1 MAEKFIHINVDAK
14 IPTLAY
20 CVKLKAGQSYSATI
34 VQGDDYDG
42 NSGVNL
48 VFNNFCSEAFTVPSI
63 DWFTD
68 TVDGG
73 NFRAYTDSFIILP
86 NQEKS
91 MPLKFIGT
99 YLSDVTSHA
108 YTLTLNG
115 VSNTFTLT
123 ITIPVE
129 NNPPII
135 SNFSKLLENRA
146 EYTFLLTDFTSKY
159 SDIDGNPLDGVIISG
174 DTSNFILQGLPLVSG
189 TEITPT
195 QISSGY
201 LKYVSPN
208 VNTQSQST
216 VTWYAKD
223 SLGLISNPATITMT
237 SKSYCVAPTLNNV
250 AFVNNNTVLYDWN
263 SNGVDYGVSGSIIL
277 EVSTDGGASYIA
289 IGSVSPTSSPTT
301 ITSPIINSITNGS
314 SVKFRITASGG
325 ACVSQS
331 SNVITQTWVHF
342 SDPPTA
348 VISQDLEGININS
361 IYNSSNNCYL
371 YATNLQAYNGAVITS
386 ASWQIR
392 NITTDSGWIDLETVI
407 EGSGESF
414 VTNNMD
420 FGFRVKLVDSNGLEG
435 YSNELSK
442 YYTLEYYTFEVDF
455 YNDGTSACSATSGN
469 RLQEFTT
476 ITPIEGDVCY
486 EHGNRPYTGSFSY
499 IKIFNYGNVTGN
511 NVVFAING
519 STGVLGAINEC

>member
-1 MAEKFIHINVDAK
+1 MAEKFIHINVAAK
-14 IPTLAY
+14 IPTLAD
-20 CVKLKAGQSYSATI
+20 CVKLKAGKSYSATI
-34 VQGDDYDG
+34 IQGDDYNG

-73 NFRAYTDSFIILP
+73 NFRAYTNSFIISP

-91 MPLKFIGT
+91 IPLKFIGT
-99 YLSDVTSHA
+99 YLSDVTSHV

-159 SDIDGNPLDGVIISG
+159 TDIDGNPLDGVIISG
-174 DTSNFILQGLPLVSG
+174 DTSNFVLQGLPLVSG

-263 SNGVDYGVSGSIIL
+263 NNGVDYGVSGSIIL
-277 EVSTDGGASYIA
+277 EVSTDGGTSYVA
-289 IGSVSPTSSPTT
+289 IGSVSPNSSPTT
-301 ITSPIINSITNGS
+301 VTSPILNSITNGS
-314 SVKFRITASGG
+314 SVKFRITANGG

-331 SNVITQTWVHF
+331 SNVITLTWNKT
-342 SDPPTA
+342 S
-348 VISQDLEGININS
+348 EINFK
-361 IYNSSNNCYL
+361 
-371 YATNLQAYNGAVITS
+371 ITS
-386 ASWQIR
+386 QEDGLTCYKINVLYGDFVGKIRKTSYIDMNTAQSNTTINNVASSAILVYTTTYYDEIDD
-392 NITTDSGWIDLETVI
+392 ITITEGLHSGCMTI
-407 EGSGESF
+407 ECIENTTGGGAYGESSF
-414 VTNNMD
+414 EI
-420 FGFRVKLVDSNGLEG
+420 LDSL
-435 YSNELSK
+435 
-442 YYTLEYYTFEVDF
+442 
-455 YNDGTSACSATSGN
+455 GN
-469 RLQEFTT
+469 SFN
-476 ITPIEGDVCY
+476 TPIFISGTKTVL
-486 EHGNRPYTGSFSY
+486 PYTP
-499 IKIFNYGNVTGN
+499 
-511 NVVFAING
+511 
-519 STGVLGAINEC
+519 

>member
-1 MAEKFIHINVDAK
+1 MAEKFIHINVAAK
-14 IPTLAY
+14 IPTLAD

-34 VQGDDYDG
+34 VQGDDYDV

-91 MPLKFIGT
+91 IPLKFIGI
-99 YLSDVTSHA
+99 YLSDVTSHV

-115 VSNTFTLT
+115 ISNTFTLT
-123 ITIPVE
+123 INIPVE

-159 SDIDGNPLDGVIISG
+159 SDIDGNPLDGIIISG
-174 DTSNFILQGLPLVSG
+174 DTSNFVLQGLPLVSG

-195 QISSGY
+195 QVSSGH

-223 SLGLISNPATITMT
+223 TLGLSSNPATITIT

-263 SNGVDYGVSGSIIL
+263 NNGVDYGVSGSIIL
-277 EVSTDGGASYIA
+277 EVSTDGGTSYVA

-301 ITSPIINSITNGS
+301 ATSTIINSITNGS
-314 SVKFRITASGG
+314 SVKFRITANGG

-331 SNVITQTWVHF
+331 SNVITQTWNKLSEMF
-342 SDPPTA
+342 ISDVVKTETSTCFKLKVENGNYNGGVA
-348 VISQDLEGININS
+348 LSSSITQDGDEYSNNFIVSCASLSFPITNINATPSNNNLYNTSAMIFTEGIHDI
-361 IYNSSNNCYL
+361 C
-371 YATNLQAYNGAVITS
+371 
-386 ASWQIR
+386 
-392 NITTDSGWIDLETVI
+392 ITTNVNQNPDVVTVNSTKYMTFGSIEFLNADLSPIYPSLFENIVI
-407 EGSGESF
+407 
-414 VTNNMD
+414 
-420 FGFRVKLVDSNGLEG
+420 R
-435 YSNELSK
+435 
-442 YYTLEYYTFEVDF
+442 
-455 YNDGTSACSATSGN
+455 YNY
-469 RLQEFTT
+469 
-476 ITPIEGDVCY
+476 P
-486 EHGNRPYTGSFSY
+486 
-499 IKIFNYGNVTGN
+499 
-511 NVVFAING
+511 
-519 STGVLGAINEC
+519 

>member
-1 MAEKFIHINVDAK
+1 MAEKFIHINVAAK
-14 IPTLAY
+14 IPTLAD

-34 VQGDDYDG
+34 IQDDDYNG

-73 NFRAYTDSFIILP
+73 NFRTYTDSFIILP

-99 YLSDVTSHA
+99 YLSDVTSHV

-174 DTSNFILQGLPLVSG
+174 DTSNFVLQGLPLVSG

-208 VNTQSQST
+208 VNPQSQST
-216 VTWYAKD
+216 VSWVAKD
-223 SLGLISNPATITMT
+223 SLGLASNTATITMT

-263 SNGVDYGVSGSIIL
+263 NNGVDYGVSGSIVL
-277 EVSTDGGASYIA
+277 EVSTNGGTSYVA

-301 ITSPIINSITNGS
+301 VTSPILNSITNGS
-314 SVKFRITASGG
+314 SVKFRITANGG

-331 SNVITQTWVHF
+331 SNVITLTWNKTTELSMQITSTENGRTGYELSVLYGNFTGKIKHIGANSENVLDTDVTINGLPSLISYNF
-342 SDPPTA
+342 SLPSYLNIQD
-348 VISQDLEGININS
+348 ISIPEGVYSGLLIVDCSENVVG
-361 IYNSSNNCYL
+361 
-371 YATNLQAYNGAVITS
+371 NGAFSNVGFEILNSDSIEHNPPLIVDAYHDIEPSVIT
-386 ASWQIR
+386 
-392 NITTDSGWIDLETVI
+392 
-407 EGSGESF
+407 
-414 VTNNMD
+414 
-420 FGFRVKLVDSNGLEG
+420 
-435 YSNELSK
+435 
-442 YYTLEYYTFEVDF
+442 
-455 YNDGTSACSATSGN
+455 
-469 RLQEFTT
+469 
-476 ITPIEGDVCY
+476 P
-486 EHGNRPYTGSFSY
+486 
-499 IKIFNYGNVTGN
+499 
-511 NVVFAING
+511 
-519 STGVLGAINEC
+519 

>member
-1 MAEKFIHINVDAK
+1 MAEKFIHINVAAK
-14 IPTLAY
+14 IPTLAD

-34 VQGDDYDG
+34 VQGDDYNG

-91 MPLKFIGT
+91 IPLKFIGT
-99 YLSDVTSHA
+99 YLSDVTSHV

-135 SNFSKLLENRA
+135 SNFSKLLENRT

-159 SDIDGNPLDGVIISG
+159 TDIDGNPLDGVIISG
-174 DTSNFILQGLPLVSG
+174 DTSNFVLQGLPLVSG

-208 VNTQSQST
+208 VNPQSQSI
-216 VTWYAKD
+216 VSWVAKD
-223 SLGLISNPATITMT
+223 SLGLASNTATITMT

-250 AFVNNNTVLYDWN
+250 AFVNNSTVLYDWN
-263 SNGVDYGVSGSIIL
+263 NNGVDYGVSGSIIL
-277 EVSTDGGASYIA
+277 EVSTNGGASYVA

-301 ITSPIINSITNGS
+301 VSSPILNSITNGS
-314 SVKFRITASGG
+314 SVKFRITANGG
-325 ACVSQS
+325 ACISQN
-331 SNVITQTWVHF
+331 SNVITQTWNKDTEVSF
-342 SDPPTA
+342 T
-348 VISQDLEGININS
+348 INS
-361 IYNSSNNCYL
+361 VS
-371 YATNLQAYNGAVITS
+371 
-386 ASWQIR
+386 
-392 NITTDSGWIDLETVI
+392 
-407 EGSGESF
+407 
-414 VTNNMD
+414 
-420 FGFRVKLVDSNGLEG
+420 
-435 YSNELSK
+435 
-442 YYTLEYYTFEVDF
+442 
-455 YNDGTSACSATSGN
+455 
-469 RLQEFTT
+469 
-476 ITPIEGDVCY
+476 
-486 EHGNRPYTGSFSY
+486 
-499 IKIFNYGNVTGN
+499 
-511 NVVFAING
+511 NG
-519 STGVLGAINEC
+519 STCYTLNVLYGDFIGKIKVNGNIGDTTISNNVTFSDLFTDKSFVIPFATKYYELIEDITINEGSYNGCILTEGAPVTVEDQAEVYGALWLLDINGNLLTPDIYIESNYLA

>member
-1 MAEKFIHINVDAK
+1 MAEKFIHINVAAK
-14 IPTLAY
+14 IPTLAD

-34 VQGDDYDG
+34 VQGDDYNG

-91 MPLKFIGT
+91 IPLKFIGT
-99 YLSDVTSHA
+99 YLSDVTSHV

-135 SNFSKLLENRA
+135 SNFSKLLENRT
-146 EYTFLLTDFTSKY
+146 EYIFLLSDFTSKY
-159 SDIDGNPLDGVIISG
+159 TDIDGNALDGVIISG
-174 DTSNFILQGLPLVSG
+174 DTSNFVLQGLPLVSG

-223 SLGLISNPATITMT
+223 TLGLSSNPATITVT

-250 AFVNNNTVLYDWN
+250 AFVNNSTVLYDWN
-263 SNGVDYGVSGSIIL
+263 NNGVDYGVSGSIIL
-277 EVSTDGGASYIA
+277 EVSTNGGSSYVA
-289 IGSVSPTSSPTT
+289 IGSVSPNTSPTT
-301 ITSPIINSITNGS
+301 VTSPIINSITNGS
-314 SVKFRITASGG
+314 SVKFRITANGG

-331 SNVITQTWVHF
+331 SNVITLTWNKDTEVSF
-342 SDPPTA
+342 S
-348 VISQDLEGININS
+348 INS
-361 IYNSSNNCYL
+361 
-371 YATNLQAYNGAVITS
+371 
-386 ASWQIR
+386 
-392 NITTDSGWIDLETVI
+392 
-407 EGSGESF
+407 
-414 VTNNMD
+414 
-420 FGFRVKLVDSNGLEG
+420 VD
-435 YSNELSK
+435 
-442 YYTLEYYTFEVDF
+442 
-455 YNDGTSACSATSGN
+455 
-469 RLQEFTT
+469 
-476 ITPIEGDVCY
+476 
-486 EHGNRPYTGSFSY
+486 
-499 IKIFNYGNVTGN
+499 
-511 NVVFAING
+511 NG
-519 STGVLGAINEC
+519 STCYTLNILNGNFTGKIKIIGDAFFKAQSPSVTFSDLFADKSFIIPLDTKYYELIEDITINEGSYNGCILTEGVPVNVGDLVEVYGALQLLDINGNLLTPDIYIESNYSS

>member
-1 MAEKFIHINVDAK
+1 MAEKFIHINVAAK
-14 IPTLAY
+14 IPTLAD

-34 VQGDDYDG
+34 IQGDDYNG

-86 NQEKS
+86 NQEKL

-99 YLSDVTSHA
+99 YLSDVTSHV

-135 SNFSKLLENRA
+135 SNFSKLLENRV

-223 SLGLISNPATITMT
+223 SLGLTSNPATITMT

-263 SNGVDYGVSGSIIL
+263 NNGVDYGVSGSIIL
-277 EVSTDGGASYIA
+277 EVSTDGGASYVA
-289 IGSVSPTSSPTT
+289 IGSVSPNSSPTT
-301 ITSPIINSITNGS
+301 ATSNILNSIPNGS
-314 SVKFRITASGG
+314 SVKFRITANGG

-331 SNVITQTWVHF
+331 SNVITLTWTKLSEIYLTEVSRSSTSVTFDLQVLYDVFNGKYQLAF
-342 SDPPTA
+342 SDGA
-348 VISQDLEGININS
+348 HGADLS
-361 IYNSSNNCYL
+361 
-371 YATNLQAYNGAVITS
+371 GAIIDGVTVTS
-386 ASWQIR
+386 HPSR
-392 NITTDSGWIDLETVI
+392 LKTEVLSLPVGVHTV
-407 EGSGESF
+407 
-414 VTNNMD
+414 
-420 FGFRVKLVDSNGLEG
+420 
-435 YSNELSK
+435 
-442 YYTLEYYTFEVDF
+442 TLEVLEKDQLNISARFTLLTSTDEYIDQIGVIYY
-455 YNDGTSACSATSGN
+455 
-469 RLQEFTT
+469 
-476 ITPIEGDVCY
+476 
-486 EHGNRPYTGSFSY
+486 
-499 IKIFNYGNVTGN
+499 N
-511 NVVFAING
+511 NP
-519 STGVLGAINEC
+519 SPE

>member
-1 MAEKFIHINVDAK
+1 MAEKFIHINVAAK
-14 IPTLAY
+14 IPTLAD

-34 VQGDDYDG
+34 VQGDDYNG

-91 MPLKFIGT
+91 IPLKFIGT
-99 YLSDVTSHA
+99 YLSDVTSHV

-135 SNFSKLLENRA
+135 SNFSKSLENRA
-146 EYTFLLTDFTSKY
+146 EYTFLLIDFTSKY
-159 SDIDGNPLDGVIISG
+159 NDIDGNALDGVIISG
-174 DTSNFILQGLPLVSG
+174 GTSNFVLQGLPLVSG

-223 SLGLISNPATITMT
+223 TLGLSSNPATITVT

-250 AFVNNNTVLYDWN
+250 AFVNNSTVLYDWN
-263 SNGVDYGVSGSIIL
+263 NNGVDYGVSGSIIL
-277 EVSTDGGASYIA
+277 EVSTNGGTSYVA
-289 IGSVSPTSSPTT
+289 IGSVSPNTSPTT
-301 ITSPIINSITNGS
+301 VTSPIINSIVNGS
-314 SVKFRITASGG
+314 SVKFRITANGG
-325 ACVSQS
+325 ACLSQS
-331 SNVITQTWVHF
+331 SNVITLTWTKLSEIFV
-342 SDPPTA
+342 SDIVSANGYVTYKLNVLFAPF
-348 VISQDLEGININS
+348 VGYL
-361 IYNSSNNCYL
+361 NSSVTK
-371 YATNLQAYNGAVITS
+371 YANTKIATL
-386 ASWQIR
+386 
-392 NITTDSGWIDLETVI
+392 SGDYESGNTAI
-407 EGSGESF
+407 GSF
-414 VTNNMD
+414 PINAHHFN
-420 FGFRVKLVDSNGLEG
+420 
-435 YSNELSK
+435 SNEVSIPVGVHDLS
-442 YYTLEYYTFEVDF
+442 LSL
-455 YNDGTSACSATSGN
+455 DGVA
-469 RLQEFTT
+469 
-476 ITPIEGDVCY
+476 ID
-486 EHGNRPYTGSFSY
+486 TGSFECR
-499 IKIFNYGNVTGN
+499 
-511 NVVFAING
+511 
-519 STGVLGAINEC
+519 GAIGFSTTDDYYTNLEGTYVGIIYSEVV

>member
-1 MAEKFIHINVDAK
+1 MAEKFIHINVAAK
-14 IPTLAY
+14 IPTLAD

-34 VQGDDYDG
+34 VQGDDYNG

-91 MPLKFIGT
+91 IPLKFIGT
-99 YLSDVTSHA
+99 YLSDVTHHV
-108 YTLTLNG
+108 YNLTLNG

-159 SDIDGNPLDGVIISG
+159 TDIDGNALDGVIISG
-174 DTSNFILQGLPLVSG
+174 DTSNFVLQGLPLVSG

-208 VNTQSQST
+208 VNNQSQST

-223 SLGLISNPATITMT
+223 TLGLSSNPATITVT
-237 SKSYCVAPTLNNV
+237 SKSYCVAPTLTSV
-250 AFVNNNTVLYDWN
+250 DRVNNNTVTFIWN
-263 SNGVDYGVSGSIIL
+263 NNGVEYVSGATISL
-277 EVSTDGGASYIA
+277 EVSTNGGTNYTSIMN
-289 IGSVSPTSSPTT
+289 VSPSASPYTISSGV
-301 ITSPIINSITNGS
+301 INSIANGS
-314 SVKFRITASGG
+314 AVKFRVTSNGSP
-325 ACVSQS
+325 CNTQN
-331 SNVITQTWVHF
+331 SNVITQTWNKDAEVSF
-342 SDPPTA
+342 S
-348 VISQDLEGININS
+348 INS
-361 IYNSSNNCYL
+361 
-371 YATNLQAYNGAVITS
+371 
-386 ASWQIR
+386 
-392 NITTDSGWIDLETVI
+392 
-407 EGSGESF
+407 
-414 VTNNMD
+414 
-420 FGFRVKLVDSNGLEG
+420 VD
-435 YSNELSK
+435 
-442 YYTLEYYTFEVDF
+442 
-455 YNDGTSACSATSGN
+455 
-469 RLQEFTT
+469 
-476 ITPIEGDVCY
+476 
-486 EHGNRPYTGSFSY
+486 
-499 IKIFNYGNVTGN
+499 
-511 NVVFAING
+511 NG
-519 STGVLGAINEC
+519 STCYTLNILNGNFTGKIKIIGDAFFKVQSPSVTFSDLFADKSFIIPSDTKYYELIEDITINEGSYNGCILTEGAPVNVGDLVEVYGALWLLDINGNLLTPDIYIESNYSS

>member
-1 MAEKFIHINVDAK
+1 MAEKFIHINVAAK
-14 IPTLAY
+14 IPTLAD

-34 VQGDDYDG
+34 IQGDDYNG

-91 MPLKFIGT
+91 IPLKFIGT
-99 YLSDVTSHA
+99 YLSDVTSHV

-159 SDIDGNPLDGVIISG
+159 NDIDGNALDGVIISG
-174 DTSNFILQGLPLVSG
+174 DTSNFVLQGLPLVSG

-208 VNTQSQST
+208 VNTQSQSN

-223 SLGLISNPATITMT
+223 TLGLTSNPATITVT

-263 SNGVDYGVSGSIIL
+263 NNGVDYGVSGNIIL
-277 EVSTDGGASYIA
+277 EVSTNGGASYVA

-301 ITSPIINSITNGS
+301 VTSPILNSITNGS
-314 SVKFRITASGG
+314 SVKFRITANGG

-331 SNVITQTWVHF
+331 SNVMTLTWNKITEVSF
-342 SDPPTA
+342 S
-348 VISQDLEGININS
+348 INS
-361 IYNSSNNCYL
+361 
-371 YATNLQAYNGAVITS
+371 
-386 ASWQIR
+386 
-392 NITTDSGWIDLETVI
+392 
-407 EGSGESF
+407 
-414 VTNNMD
+414 
-420 FGFRVKLVDSNGLEG
+420 VD
-435 YSNELSK
+435 
-442 YYTLEYYTFEVDF
+442 
-455 YNDGTSACSATSGN
+455 
-469 RLQEFTT
+469 
-476 ITPIEGDVCY
+476 
-486 EHGNRPYTGSFSY
+486 
-499 IKIFNYGNVTGN
+499 
-511 NVVFAING
+511 NG
-519 STGVLGAINEC
+519 STCYTLNILYGNFTGKIKLNGSIGDTTKSPNVTFSNLFTDKSFIISLATKNYELIEDITINEGSYNGCILTEGVPVNVGDPVEVYGALYLLDINGNLLTPDIYIESNYSS

>member
-1 MAEKFIHINVDAK
+1 MAEKFIHINVAAK
-14 IPTLAY
+14 IPTLAD

-34 VQGDDYDG
+34 IQGDDYNG

-73 NFRAYTDSFIILP
+73 NFRAYTNSFIILP

-91 MPLKFIGT
+91 IPLKFIGI

-174 DTSNFILQGLPLVSG
+174 DTSNFVLQGLPLVSG

-201 LKYVSPN
+201 LKYISPN
-208 VNTQSQST
+208 VNPQSQST

-223 SLGLISNPATITMT
+223 SLELTSNPATITMT

-263 SNGVDYGVSGSIIL
+263 NNGVDYGVSGNIIL
-277 EVSTDGGASYIA
+277 EVSTNGGTSYVA

-301 ITSPIINSITNGS
+301 VTSPILNSITNGS
-314 SVKFRITASGG
+314 SVKFRIAANGD

-331 SNVITQTWVHF
+331 SNVITLTWTKLSEINF
-342 SDPPTA
+342 EIT
-348 VISQDLEGININS
+348 SQEDGSTCYNINV
-361 IYNSSNNCYL
+361 L
-371 YATNLQAYNGAVITS
+371 YGDFVGKIRKTS
-386 ASWQIR
+386 Y
-392 NITTDSGWIDLETVI
+392 IDINT
-407 EGSGESF
+407 SES
-414 VTNNMD
+414 
-420 FGFRVKLVDSNGLEG
+420 
-435 YSNELSK
+435 
-442 YYTLEYYTFEVDF
+442 
-455 YNDGTSACSATSGN
+455 
-469 RLQEFTT
+469 FTT
-476 ITPIEGDVCY
+476 INNITASPIFFSNTTRNYEAVDDITITEGLHSGCMVINCNENTLGGSAYAESSFEILDSLGNSFNTPIFISG
-486 EHGNRPYTGSFSY
+486 
-499 IKIFNYGNVTGN
+499 IKTVLP
-511 NVVFAING
+511 
-519 STGVLGAINEC
+519 STP

>member
-1 MAEKFIHINVDAK
+1 MAEKFIHINVAAK
-14 IPTLAY
+14 IPTLAD

-34 VQGDDYDG
+34 VQGDDYNG

-91 MPLKFIGT
+91 IPLKFIGT
-99 YLSDVTSHA
+99 YLSDVTSHV

-159 SDIDGNPLDGVIISG
+159 NDIDGNALDGVIISG
-174 DTSNFILQGLPLVSG
+174 DTSNFVLQGLPLVSG

-208 VNTQSQST
+208 VNNQSQST

-223 SLGLISNPATITMT
+223 TLGLSSNPATITVT

-250 AFVNNNTVLYDWN
+250 AFVNNSTVLYDWN
-263 SNGVDYGVSGSIIL
+263 NNGVDYGVSGNIIL
-277 EVSTDGGASYIA
+277 EVSTNGGTSYVA
-289 IGSVSPTSSPTT
+289 IGSVSPNASPTT
-301 ITSPIINSITNGS
+301 VTSPILNSITNGS
-314 SVKFRITASGG
+314 SVKFRITANGG
-325 ACVSQS
+325 ACLSQS
-331 SNVITQTWVHF
+331 SNVMTLTWNKITEVSF
-342 SDPPTA
+342 S
-348 VISQDLEGININS
+348 INS
-361 IYNSSNNCYL
+361 ID
-371 YATNLQAYNGAVITS
+371 NGSTC
-386 ASWQIR
+386 
-392 NITTDSGWIDLETVI
+392 
-407 EGSGESF
+407 
-414 VTNNMD
+414 
-420 FGFRVKLVDSNGLEG
+420 
-435 YSNELSK
+435 
-442 YYTLEYYTFEVDF
+442 YTL
-455 YNDGTSACSATSGN
+455 NILNGN
-469 RLQEFTT
+469 FT
-476 ITPIEGDVCY
+476 GK
-486 EHGNRPYTGSFSY
+486 
-499 IKIFNYGNVTGN
+499 IK
-511 NVVFAING
+511 ING
-519 STGVLGAINEC
+519 SIGYNTKIPKVTFSNLFTDKRFIIPLNTKNYERIEDITINEGSYNGCILTEGVPVNMDDLVEVYGALQLLDINGNLLTPDIYIESNYLV

>member
-1 MAEKFIHINVDAK
+1 MAEKFIHINVAAK
-14 IPTLAY
+14 IPTLAD

-34 VQGDDYDG
+34 IQGDDYDG

-91 MPLKFIGT
+91 IPLKFIGI
-99 YLSDVTSHA
+99 YLSDVISHI
-108 YTLTLNG
+108 YNLTLNG

-159 SDIDGNPLDGVIISG
+159 TDIDGNALDGVIISG
-174 DTSNFILQGLPLVSG
+174 DTSNFVLQGLPLVSG

-195 QISSGY
+195 QISSGH

-223 SLGLISNPATITMT
+223 GLGLTSNPATITMT

-250 AFVNNNTVLYDWN
+250 AFVNNSTVLYDWN
-263 SNGVDYGVSGSIIL
+263 NNGVDYGVSGSIIL
-277 EVSTDGGASYIA
+277 EVSTDGGTSYVA

-301 ITSPIINSITNGS
+301 VTSPILNSITNGS
-314 SVKFRITASGG
+314 SVKFRITANGG

-331 SNVITQTWVHF
+331 SNVMTLTWNKLSEIYLTYISRTSTGVDFQLQVLYDTFNGKYQLGFSSGAHGADLAGAITDGITVTSHP
-342 SDPPTA
+342 SRLKTEVLSLPVGVYTLTLD
-348 VISQDLEGININS
+348 VIVQDQL
-361 IYNSSNNCYL
+361 SSS
-371 YATNLQAYNGAVITS
+371 AFFNLLTS
-386 ASWQIR
+386 TDEFIDQIR
-392 NITTDSGWIDLETVI
+392 V
-407 EGSGESF
+407 
-414 VTNNMD
+414 M
-420 FGFRVKLVDSNGLEG
+420 
-435 YSNELSK
+435 
-442 YYTLEYYTFEVDF
+442 F
-455 YNDGTSACSATSGN
+455 YNDNGT
-469 RLQEFTT
+469 
-476 ITPIEGDVCY
+476 V
-486 EHGNRPYTGSFSY
+486 
-499 IKIFNYGNVTGN
+499 
-511 NVVFAING
+511 
-519 STGVLGAINEC
+519 

>member
-1 MAEKFIHINVDAK
+1 MAEKFIHINVAAK
-14 IPTLAY
+14 IPTLAD
-20 CVKLKAGQSYSATI
+20 CVKLKSGQSYSATI
-34 VQGDDYDG
+34 IQGDDYDG

-91 MPLKFIGT
+91 IPLKFIGT
-99 YLSDVTSHA
+99 YLSDVTSHV

-159 SDIDGNPLDGVIISG
+159 TDIDGNPLDGVIISG
-174 DTSNFILQGLPLVSG
+174 DTSNFVLQGLPLVSG

-208 VNTQSQST
+208 VNAQSQST

-263 SNGVDYGVSGSIIL
+263 NNGVDYGVSGNIIL
-277 EVSTDGGASYIA
+277 EVSTDGGTSYVA

-301 ITSPIINSITNGS
+301 ATSPIINSITNGS
-314 SVKFRITASGG
+314 SVKFRITANGG

-331 SNVITQTWVHF
+331 SNVITLTWTKLSEINF
-342 SDPPTA
+342 EIT
-348 VISQDLEGININS
+348 SQEDGSTCYNINVQYGEFVGKIRKTS
-361 IYNSSNNCYL
+361 YIDIHTSQSEI
-371 YATNLQAYNGAVITS
+371 VIN
-386 ASWQIR
+386 
-392 NITTDSGWIDLETVI
+392 NITASPILFGTTTTNYEAIDDI
-407 EGSGESF
+407 
-414 VTNNMD
+414 
-420 FGFRVKLVDSNGLEG
+420 
-435 YSNELSK
+435 
-442 YYTLEYYTFEVDF
+442 
-455 YNDGTSACSATSGN
+455 
-469 RLQEFTT
+469 T
-476 ITPIEGDVCY
+476 ITEGLHSGCMTINCLENVIGEGAYAESSFEILDSL
-486 EHGNRPYTGSFSY
+486 GNSFSPP
-499 IKIFNYGNVTGN
+499 IFISGTKL
-511 NVVFAING
+511 ILP
-519 STGVLGAINEC
+519 STP

>member
-1 MAEKFIHINVDAK
+1 MAEKFIHINVAAK
-14 IPTLAY
+14 IPTLAD

-34 VQGDDYDG
+34 VQGDDYNG

-91 MPLKFIGT
+91 IPLKFIGT
-99 YLSDVTSHA
+99 YLSDVTSHV

-159 SDIDGNPLDGVIISG
+159 TDIDGNPLDGVIISG
-174 DTSNFILQGLPLVSG
+174 DTSNFVLQGSPLVSG

-223 SLGLISNPATITMT
+223 SLGLTSNPATITMT

-250 AFVNNNTVLYDWN
+250 AFVNNNTVLYDWSN
-263 SNGVDYGVSGSIIL
+263 NGVDYGVSGSIIL
-277 EVSTDGGASYIA
+277 EVSTDGGTSYVA

-301 ITSPIINSITNGS
+301 VTSPILNSITNGS
-314 SVKFRITASGG
+314 SVKFRITANGG

-331 SNVITQTWVHF
+331 SNVITLTWNKLSEINFEITSQEDGSTCYNINVQYGEFVGKIRKTSYIDIHT
-342 SDPPTA
+342 SQSEIVINNITA
-348 VISQDLEGININS
+348 SPILFGTTTTNYEAIDDITITEGIHSGCMTIN
-361 IYNSSNNCYL
+361 C
-371 YATNLQAYNGAVITS
+371 
-386 ASWQIR
+386 
-392 NITTDSGWIDLETVI
+392 LENVI
-407 EGSGESF
+407 EEGAYAESSF
-414 VTNNMD
+414 EI
-420 FGFRVKLVDSNGLEG
+420 LDSL
-435 YSNELSK
+435 
-442 YYTLEYYTFEVDF
+442 
-455 YNDGTSACSATSGN
+455 GN
-469 RLQEFTT
+469 SFN
-476 ITPIEGDVCY
+476 TPIFISGTILIL
-486 EHGNRPYTGSFSY
+486 P
-499 IKIFNYGNVTGN
+499 
-511 NVVFAING
+511 
-519 STGVLGAINEC
+519 STP

>member
-1 MAEKFIHINVDAK
+1 MAEKFIHINVAAK
-14 IPTLAY
+14 IPTLAD

-34 VQGDDYDG
+34 IQGDDYDG

-159 SDIDGNPLDGVIISG
+159 TDIDGHDLDGVIISG

-195 QISSGY
+195 QISSGH

-223 SLGLISNPATITMT
+223 SLELTSNPATITMT

-263 SNGVDYGVSGSIIL
+263 NNGVDYGISGSIIL
-277 EVSTDGGASYIA
+277 EVSTDGGTSYVA

-301 ITSPIINSITNGS
+301 VTSPILNSITNGS
-314 SVKFRITASGG
+314 SVKFRVT
-325 ACVSQS
+325 
-331 SNVITQTWVHF
+331 SNGSPCNAQHSNIITQTWVKDSEISISNVVKTENSTCFTLNVSNGDYNGGIALTASILQDGDEYSNNF
-342 SDPPTA
+342 SISCDSLTFPTT
-348 VISQDLEGININS
+348 NINATPS
-361 IYNSSNNCYL
+361 NTIIYEKHAMIFTEGVHDICITTNVNQNIDEVITNSS
-371 YATNLQAYNGAVITS
+371 
-386 ASWQIR
+386 
-392 NITTDSGWIDLETVI
+392 E
-407 EGSGESF
+407 
-414 VTNNMD
+414 
-420 FGFRVKLVDSNGLEG
+420 
-435 YSNELSK
+435 
-442 YYTLEYYTFEVDF
+442 YT
-455 YNDGTSACSATSGN
+455 TSGSI
-469 RLQEFTT
+469 EFLHSDL
-476 ITPIEGDVCY
+476 TPIYPSLFQAVVIY
-486 EHGNRPYTGSFSY
+486 Y
-499 IKIFNYGNVTGN
+499 NYP
-511 NVVFAING
+511 
-519 STGVLGAINEC
+519 E

>member
-1 MAEKFIHINVDAK
+1 MAEKFIHINVAAK
-14 IPTLAY
+14 IPTLAD

-34 VQGDDYDG
+34 IQGDDYNG

-91 MPLKFIGT
+91 IPLKFIGT
-99 YLSDVTSHA
+99 YLSDVTSHV

-159 SDIDGNPLDGVIISG
+159 TDIDGNPLDGVIISG
-174 DTSNFILQGLPLVSG
+174 DTSNFVLQGLPLVSG

-223 SLGLISNPATITMT
+223 TLGLTSNPATITVT

-250 AFVNNNTVLYDWN
+250 AFVNNSTVLYDWSN
-263 SNGVDYGVSGSIIL
+263 NGVDYGVSGSIIL
-277 EVSTDGGASYIA
+277 EVSTDGGTSYVA

-301 ITSPIINSITNGS
+301 VTSPILNSITNGS
-314 SVKFRITASGG
+314 SVKFRITANGG

-331 SNVITQTWVHF
+331 SNVITLTWNKITEL
-342 SDPPTA
+342 SM
-348 VISQDLEGININS
+348 Q
-361 IYNSSNNCYL
+361 
-371 YATNLQAYNGAVITS
+371 ITS
-386 ASWQIR
+386 RENGRTGYELSVLYGNFTGKIKHVGT
-392 NITTDSGWIDLETVI
+392 NSENVLDTD
-407 EGSGESF
+407 
-414 VTNNMD
+414 VTI
-420 FGFRVKLVDSNGLEG
+420 NGLPSLISYNFSSSDYFNIQDISIPEG
-435 YSNELSK
+435 VYSGLLIVDCSENVVGYGAFSNVSFEILNS
-442 YYTLEYYTFEVDF
+442 YSIEYYPPLIVEA
-455 YNDGTSACSATSGN
+455 YREIQPSGYA
-469 RLQEFTT
+469 
-476 ITPIEGDVCY
+476 IE
-486 EHGNRPYTGSFSY
+486 
-499 IKIFNYGNVTGN
+499 
-511 NVVFAING
+511 
-519 STGVLGAINEC
+519 